1 MASPRLKHLNGG
13 WKWAVSAY
21 LFLASLG
28 FLVAGLMSRL
38 HYHLDHQKTVEYYL
52 GNEAQGGM
60 AMAKLYSQLIQTA
73 HVHSFTMPLVFL
85 SVWIGLALTPLSL
98 RFKKL
103 LIAGGAFSVLA
114 YNAAPFLVR
123 FHSADWVFLFTVGGI
138 GLFLFFF
145 LPAALVLYETWWG
158 LKESAEGRP

>member
-1 MASPRLKHLNGG
+1 MENPRLKNFNGG
-13 WKWAVSAY
+13 IKWAVTAY

-28 FLVAGLMSRL
+28 FIVAGLMSHL
-38 HYHLDHQKTVEYYL
+38 SYGLDHRRTIAHYL

-60 AMAKLYSQLIQTA
+60 EMAKLYSQLLQTA

-85 SVWIGLALTPLSL
+85 SVWIGLAFTPISPA
-98 RFKKL
+98 FKKL
-103 LIAGGAFSVLA
+103 LIAGGALSVIL

-123 FHSADWVFLFTVGGI
+123 FHSPDWVFLFTVGGI

-158 LKESAEGRP
+158 LKDRATRRS